1 MASVTVSSVLGN
13 LTNANTV
20 SQIMGDVNSLKGLSA
35 HAPSYVANTQF
46 QSFVANTNAYIAS
59 VDGASGLVTQ
69 TARIDLVNT
78 NLTATNTAIRALT
91 TTNASDIATQ
101 TARIDLVNTNL
112 TATNT
117 AIRALNTSTQSA
129 LDTQEAKQAS
139 DLANTNAFITSVQ
152 SSIASGAALGNTN
165 LAIAQLNTN
174 LTATNTAIRLLNT
187 NTQSAL
193 DTQEAKQASDL
204 ANTNAYIISTQ
215 GNIDTQT
222 SRINLLNTNLTST
235 NTAIRSVI
243 TSEVNGLID
252 SAPGA
257 LDTLNELAAA
267 LGDDENFSTTVTNS
281 IATKLASANVAVYTA
296 NTNGI
301 AQPLSTVQMSDNSV
315 LVDPAGHLTINLGG
329 TNYKIPYFS

>member
-1 MASVTVSSVLGN
+1 MASVTVSTVLGN

-59 VDGASGLVTQ
+59 VDGAAGLSTQ
-69 TARIDLVNT
+69 ATRIDLVNT

-101 TARIDLVNTNL
+101 TARIDLVNN
-112 TATNT
+112 
-117 AIRALNTSTQSA
+117 
-129 LDTQEAKQAS
+129 
-139 DLANTNAFITSVQ
+139 
-152 SSIASGAALGNTN
+152 
-165 LAIAQLNTN
+165 
-174 LTATNTAIRLLNT
+174 
-187 NTQSAL
+187 
-193 DTQEAKQASDL
+193 
-204 ANTNAYIISTQ
+204 
-215 GNIDTQT
+215 
-222 SRINLLNTNLTST
+222 NLTST

-267 LGDDENFSTTVTNS
+267 HGDDENFSTTVTNS

-329 TNYKIPYFS
+329 STYKIPYFS

>member
-59 VDGASGLVTQ
+59 IDGASGLATQ
-69 TARIDLVNT
+69 TARITLVNT

-139 DLANTNAFITSVQ
+139 DLAITNTFIT
-152 SSIASGAALGNTN
+152 
-165 LAIAQLNTN
+165 
-174 LTATNTAIRLLNT
+174 
-187 NTQSAL
+187 
-193 DTQEAKQASDL
+193 
-204 ANTNAYIISTQ
+204 STQ

-222 SRINLLNTNLTST
+222 ARINLLNTNLTST

-243 TSEVNGLID
+243 TSEVNSLID

>member
-1 MASVTVSSVLGN
+1 MASVTVSTVLGN

-59 VDGASGLVTQ
+59 VDGAAGLSTQ
-69 TARIDLVNT
+69 AARIDLVNT
-78 NLTATNTAIRALT
+78 NLTATNTAIRTLT

-101 TARIDLVNTNL
+101 TARIDLVNN
-112 TATNT
+112 
-117 AIRALNTSTQSA
+117 
-129 LDTQEAKQAS
+129 
-139 DLANTNAFITSVQ
+139 
-152 SSIASGAALGNTN
+152 
-165 LAIAQLNTN
+165 
-174 LTATNTAIRLLNT
+174 
-187 NTQSAL
+187 
-193 DTQEAKQASDL
+193 
-204 ANTNAYIISTQ
+204 
-215 GNIDTQT
+215 
-222 SRINLLNTNLTST
+222 NLTST

-329 TNYKIPYFS
+329 STYKIPYFS

>member
-1 MASVTVSSVLGN
+1 
-13 LTNANTV
+13 
-20 SQIMGDVNSLKGLSA
+20 
-35 HAPSYVANTQF
+35 
-46 QSFVANTNAYIAS
+46 
-59 VDGASGLVTQ
+59 
-69 TARIDLVNT
+69 
-78 NLTATNTAIRALT
+78 LTATNTAIRALT

-101 TARIDLVNTNL
+101 TARIDLINTNL

-165 LAIAQLNTN
+165 LAITQLNTN

-204 ANTNAYIISTQ
+204 ANTNTFITSTQ

-222 SRINLLNTNLTST
+222 ARINLLNTNLTST

>member
-1 MASVTVSSVLGN
+1 MASVTVSTVLGN

-59 VDGASGLVTQ
+59 VDGAAGLSTQ
-69 TARIDLVNT
+69 ATRIDLVNT

-91 TTNASDIATQ
+91 TTNASDITTQ
-101 TARIDLVNTNL
+101 TA
-112 TATNT
+112 
-117 AIRALNTSTQSA
+117 
-129 LDTQEAKQAS
+129 
-139 DLANTNAFITSVQ
+139 
-152 SSIASGAALGNTN
+152 
-165 LAIAQLNTN
+165 
-174 LTATNTAIRLLNT
+174 
-187 NTQSAL
+187 
-193 DTQEAKQASDL
+193 
-204 ANTNAYIISTQ
+204 
-215 GNIDTQT
+215 
-222 SRINLLNTNLTST
+222 RINLLNTNLTST

-329 TNYKIPYFS
+329 STYKIPYFS

>member
-1 MASVTVSSVLGN
+1 MASVTVSSVLGQ
-13 LTNANTV
+13 LTSSNTV
-20 SQIMGDVNSLKGLSA
+20 SQIMGDVNLLKTLSA

-204 ANTNAYIISTQ
+204 ANTNTFITSTQ

-222 SRINLLNTNLTST
+222 ARINLLNTNLTST

-243 TSEVNGLID
+243 TSEVNSLVD

-257 LDTLNELAAA
+257 LNTLNELAAA

>member
-1 MASVTVSSVLGN
+1 MASVTVSTVLGN

-59 VDGASGLVTQ
+59 VDGAAGLSTQ
-69 TARIDLVNT
+69 
-78 NLTATNTAIRALT
+78 AT
-91 TTNASDIATQ
+91 
-101 TARIDLVNTNL
+101 RIDLVNTNL

-117 AIRALNTSTQSA
+117 AIRALNTS
-129 LDTQEAKQAS
+129 
-139 DLANTNAFITSVQ
+139 
-152 SSIASGAALGNTN
+152 
-165 LAIAQLNTN
+165 
-174 LTATNTAIRLLNT
+174 
-187 NTQSAL
+187 TQSAL

-222 SRINLLNTNLTST
+222 SRINLLNTNLIST

-267 LGDDENFSTTVTNS
+267 LGDDENFSTTVTSS

-329 TNYKIPYFS
+329 STYKIPYFS

>member
-1 MASVTVSSVLGN
+1 M
-13 LTNANTV
+13 
-20 SQIMGDVNSLKGLSA
+20 
-35 HAPSYVANTQF
+35 
-46 QSFVANTNAYIAS
+46 
-59 VDGASGLVTQ
+59 
-69 TARIDLVNT
+69 
-78 NLTATNTAIRALT
+78 
-91 TTNASDIATQ
+91 
-101 TARIDLVNTNL
+101 

-117 AIRALNTSTQSA
+117 AIRALNTS
-129 LDTQEAKQAS
+129 
-139 DLANTNAFITSVQ
+139 
-152 SSIASGAALGNTN
+152 
-165 LAIAQLNTN
+165 
-174 LTATNTAIRLLNT
+174 
-187 NTQSAL
+187 TQSAL

-329 TNYKIPYFS
+329 STYKIPYFS

>member
-1 MASVTVSSVLGN
+1 MASVTVSSVLGQ
-13 LTNANTV
+13 LTSSNTV
-20 SQIMGDVNSLKGLSA
+20 SQIMGDVNSLKTLSA
-35 HAPSYVANTQF
+35 HAPSYVANTEF

-59 VDGASGLVTQ
+59 VDGAAGLSTQ
-69 TARIDLVNT
+69 
-78 NLTATNTAIRALT
+78 AT
-91 TTNASDIATQ
+91 
-101 TARIDLVNTNL
+101 RIDLVNTNL

-117 AIRALNTSTQSA
+117 AIRALNTS
-129 LDTQEAKQAS
+129 
-139 DLANTNAFITSVQ
+139 
-152 SSIASGAALGNTN
+152 
-165 LAIAQLNTN
+165 
-174 LTATNTAIRLLNT
+174 
-187 NTQSAL
+187 TQSAL